1 MAVLTTEI
9 ARLHKL
15 HKHGKLRKGVCIYH
29 NSLGWLTY
37 RTYEGITGTLD
48 TADDLTDYINRLRDK
63 GYEIVGEMTVPSAV
77 RSQRETQ
84 DAIAND

>member
-15 HKHGKLRKGVCIYH
+15 NKHGKLRKGVCIYH

-48 TADDLTDYINRLRDK
+48 TADDLTDYINRLLDK
-63 GYEIVGEMTVPSAV
+63 GYEIVGEMTVPTAV

>member
-1 MAVLTTEI
+1 MAVSTTEI

-15 HKHGKLRKGVCIYH
+15 NKHGKIRKGVCLYH

-37 RTYEGITGTLD
+37 RTYEGITGSLD
-48 TADDLTDYINRLRDK
+48 TSDDLTAYISRLLDR
-63 GYEIVGEMTVPSAV
+63 GYEVIGEMNLPTDV

-84 DAIAND
+84 DAVAND